1 MDALTRDYS
10 RRDLLRLGAG
20 VGSGLLLGACGNLKT
35 DSPAKST
42 YPDHAVEWVVPFA
55 PGGST
60 DLIART
66 LAKGLEK
73 PLGQSVVVVNREGAA
88 AVVGTKEVLGAQP
101 DGYKIAFPPS
111 SLFTITPL
119 VVKNA
124 QEVKLEEMKIVT
136 GLTVENIVIIVH
148 KDSPYKT
155 IQDLLQEKGTGKKL
169 KFAHSGV
176 GTGVYFSQL
185 AFYKEAGIDAID
197 VPFGGSGPA
206 VTALLGK
213 QVDVAASQVAES
225 NKYVVSGDMRRLAI
239 FSAERSQLLPNL
251 PTIKEAGFD
260 LVVDQSRFVA
270 GPAKMPDNVV
280 SVLAKAFQEATRS
293 TEYGQFLADNFIE
306 RRQFSGEELTKRI
319 KSDLER
325 YKVLAEKFGI
335 QPK

>member
-1 MDALTRDYS
+1 MDIGRDYS

-20 VGSGLLLGACGNLKT
+20 LGSGALLSACGGLKT
-35 DSPAKST
+35 DSPAQAK

-88 AVVGTKEVLGAQP
+88 GAVGTKEVAGAAP
-101 DGYKIAFPPS
+101 DGYKVAFPPS

-124 QEVKLEEMKIVT
+124 QEVKLEDLKIVT

-155 IQDLLQEKGTGKKL
+155 IEDVLREKGSGKKL
-169 KFAHSGV
+169 RFAHSGV

-185 AFYKEAGIDAID
+185 AFYRQAGIDAID

-213 QVDVAASQVAES
+213 QVDIAASQIAES
-225 NKYVVSGDMRRLAI
+225 NKYVASGDMRRLAI
-239 FSAERSQLLPNL
+239 FSAERSPFLSSL
-251 PTIKEAGFD
+251 PTIKEVGYD

-270 GPAKMPDNVV
+270 GPAKMPEEAV
-280 SVLAKAFQEATRS
+280 SVLAKAFQEATKS
-293 TEYGQFLADNFIE
+293 VEYGQFLWDNFIE
-306 RRQFSGEELTKRI
+306 RRQLDGEELTKRI
-319 KSDLER
+319 KADLER
-325 YKVLAEKFGI
+325 YKALAEKFGI

>member
-1 MDALTRDYS
+1 MVIDRRDYT

-20 VGSGLLLGACGNLKT
+20 LGTGALLAGCGQVKT
-35 DSPAKST
+35 DSPAKAKF
-42 YPDHAVEWVVPFA
+42 PERAVEWVVPFA

-88 AVVGTKEVLGAQP
+88 GAVGTKEVMGAQP
-101 DGYKIAFPPS
+101 DGYKIGFPPS

-119 VVKNA
+119 FVKNA
-124 QEVKLEEMKIVT
+124 GEIKLEDLKIVT

-155 IQDLLQEKGTGKKL
+155 IDDLLKEKESGKKL
-169 KFAHSGV
+169 RFAHSGV
-176 GTGVYFSQL
+176 GTGVYFSQT
-185 AFYKEAGIDAID
+185 AFYKQAGIEAVD

-213 QVDVAASQVAES
+213 QVDIAASQIAES
-225 NKYVVSGDMRRLAI
+225 NKYIKSGDMRQLAI
-239 FSAERSQLLPNL
+239 FSAERSPLLPNV
-251 PTIKEAGFD
+251 PTVKESGFD
-260 LVVDQSRFVA
+260 LVIDQSRFVA
-270 GPAKMPDNVV
+270 GPAKMPEEAA
-280 SVLAKAFQEATRS
+280 SVLAKAFQEATKS
-293 TEYGQFLADNFIE
+293 TEYSQFLLDNFIQ
-306 RRQFSGEELTKRI
+306 RRQLSGEELTARI
-319 KSDLER
+319 KTDIER
-325 YKVLAEKFGI
+325 YKTLADKLGI